1 MSFPSDW
8 KITFHAV
15 TKNAAAMHDF
25 FQVQLVLIAQ
35 SQQHTYNNKYEKQRS
50 IPCSNIEHV
59 AKSLTRLVKV
69 ILIKLYNIW
78 RHHKTKSHT

>member
-1 MSFPSDW
+1 M
-8 KITFHAV
+8 
-15 TKNAAAMHDF
+15 NDF
-25 FQVQLVLIAQ
+25 FQVLFAQ

-59 AKSLTRLVKV
+59 AKSLTRPVKV

-78 RHHKTKSHT
+78 RHHKTKSHTQLQPKVDEAG